1 MYCGIRNV
9 NSSILAFHDDTGC
22 NHAAMVIAAYLQ
34 RGKSSSLARPYP
46 AQASAGRSNPARRS
60 GPDPGSN
67 PHYTRPLSSSVE
79 PWL

>member
-46 AQASAGRSNPARRS
+46 AQTPARRS
-60 GPDPGSN
+60 GPDLVRRTLILIYFRTSRKARS
-67 PHYTRPLSSSVE
+67 YSR
-79 PWL
+79 